1 MVSPVS
7 GLRSRGGGV
16 VPSGE
21 AGDAASV
28 EALSRRGVPAERDSE
43 SCAYGERACDV
54 AVGVYVLVWTALSW
68 MHICV
73 HTLPRRGVN
82 SRRASPPPAPL
93 PPSPL
98 PRTSSICRSRSDLCH
113 SSLLGVAGVA
123 NPPGARGSYREESD
137 SERGFRRWEGLEGGT
152 EGMGRA
158 VQGQRSSKCAR
169 GTLGCA

>member
-21 AGDAASV
+21 AGDEASV

-54 AVGVYVLVWTALSW
+54 VVGCTCLYGQPVRGCTYACTPSS
-68 MHICV
+68 
-73 HTLPRRGVN
+73 RRGVN
-82 SRRASPPPAPL
+82 SRRASPPPAPP

-123 NPPGARGSYREESD
+123 SHPGARGSYREESD
-137 SERGFRRWEGLEGGT
+137 SERGFRRWVGLEGGA
-152 EGMGRA
+152 EGRDGQCKGSVGARA
-158 VQGQRSSKCAR
+158 RVV
-169 GTLGCA
+169 L